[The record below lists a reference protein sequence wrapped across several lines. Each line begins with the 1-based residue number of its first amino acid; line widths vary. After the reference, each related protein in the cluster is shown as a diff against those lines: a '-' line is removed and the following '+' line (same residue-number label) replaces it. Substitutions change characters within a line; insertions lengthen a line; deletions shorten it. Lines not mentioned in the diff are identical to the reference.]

1 MTTRTRWLTGLAAVL
16 GYGLLWL
23 GWVQHWSWLDWFD
36 NALLD
41 AAHRYGMAHH
51 GWVRGWNLLCDVFH
65 PGIFELV
72 GVVAG
77 AVELARRHWRRSVFL
92 LVGVALAGVV
102 TEISKDIARR
112 PRPLTALVHEPSWS
126 FPSGHALGTMAG
138 ALGLCAVLLPL
149 LGLTWRRVVAV
160 SAVVVVLLVGAGRVI
175 LNVHNPSDVLAGW
188 LLGYTW
194 FLVCLPILGSRVT
207 SAPPEPASDD
217 ARNQLNP
224 DGGTTVES

>member
-1 MTTRTRWLTGLAAVL
+1 
-16 GYGLLWL
+16 
-23 GWVQHWSWLDWFD
+23 
-36 NALLD
+36 
-41 AAHRYGMAHH
+41 
-51 GWVRGWNLLCDVFH
+51 
-65 PGIFELV
+65 
-72 GVVAG
+72 
-77 AVELARRHWRRSVFL
+77 
-92 LVGVALAGVV
+92 
-102 TEISKDIARR
+102 
-112 PRPLTALVHEPSWS
+112 
-126 FPSGHALGTMAG
+126 MAG

-149 LGLTWRRVVAV
+149 LGLAWRRVVAV